1 MILNKS
7 NINKRL
13 FDQQGFKESEMLEF
27 KEIIGLYPYASV
39 FAIAYLRGLKKMEH
53 IQFEEELHH
62 HAFKIANRHLLY
74 QLVMQTE
81 DTIEIGSE
89 LETEAKAVT
98 VTEIEAVT
106 EAEIETEAVV
116 ETVVEVEAETEAET
130 EAEIETEAV
139 TETEAET
146 EAETVVEK
154 VAETE
159 TEVEVKVEK
168 VAETEA
174 ETETE
179 TETEAEAEV
188 EELIHSGPKTTERV
202 DTELETLIN
211 ASAATTTFI
220 HEFNQQSAEVDPE
233 LPKNEL
239 LKENRSLPSQTEI
252 ENTPKSFNQWLT
264 LGEKTNNPELET
276 ERPTM
281 ILLEKPKREFY
292 SPSKKAK
299 ESIDGNKMPVSE
311 TLAKI
316 FVLQGNY
323 PKAIYV
329 YEQLIIIYPKKK
341 SIFASQIKQLS
352 NKLIN

>member
-13 FDQQGFKESEMLEF
+13 FDQQVFKESEMLEF

-53 IQFEEELHH
+53 IQFEEELHQ
-62 HAFKIANRHLLY
+62 HAFKIANRNLLY
-74 QLVMQTE
+74 QLVIQPEEEIEAETE
-81 DTIEIGSE
+81 EKTETVE
-89 LETEAKAVT
+89 ETQVVEETEAKT
-98 VTEIEAVT
+98 
-106 EAEIETEAVV
+106 ETETIAV
-116 ETVVEVEAETEAET
+116 EEAK
-130 EAEIETEAV
+130 
-139 TETEAET
+139 TETEAE
-146 EAETVVEK
+146 VIVEIK
-154 VAETE
+154 TE
-159 TEVEVKVEK
+159 T
-168 VAETEA
+168 
-174 ETETE
+174 
-179 TETEAEAEV
+179 EV
-188 EELIHSGPKTTERV
+188 EELIHSGSETIEKA

-220 HEFNQQSAEVDPE
+220 HEFNQQGAEVDAELAKNE
-233 LPKNEL
+233 LPKES
-239 LKENRSLPSQTEI
+239 KALPSKAEI
-252 ENTPKSFNQWLT
+252 ESTPKSFNQWLT
-264 LGEKTNNPELET
+264 LGETTNNPELEEEKT
-276 ERPTM
+276 TM
-281 ILLEKPKREFY
+281 ISIEKPKREFY

-299 ESIDGNKMPVSE
+299 ESIDANKMPVSE

>member
-53 IQFEEELHH
+53 IQFEEELHQ
-62 HAFKIANRHLLY
+62 HAFKIANRNLLY
-74 QLVMQTE
+74 QLVIQPEEEIEAETE
-81 DTIEIGSE
+81 EKTETVE
-89 LETEAKAVT
+89 ETQVVEETEAK
-98 VTEIEAVT
+98 
-106 EAEIETEAVV
+106 
-116 ETVVEVEAETEAET
+116 
-130 EAEIETEAV
+130 
-139 TETEAET
+139 TETETIAVE
-146 EAETVVEK
+146 EAK
-154 VAETE
+154 
-159 TEVEVKVEK
+159 
-168 VAETEA
+168 
-174 ETETE
+174 
-179 TETEAEAEV
+179 TETEAEAVVEIKTETEL
-188 EELIHSGPKTTERV
+188 EELNHSGSETIEKA
-202 DTELETLIN
+202 DTELATLIN

-220 HEFNQQSAEVDPE
+220 HEFNQQGAEVDAELAKNE
-233 LPKNEL
+233 LPKES
-239 LKENRSLPSQTEI
+239 KALPSKAEI
-252 ENTPKSFNQWLT
+252 ESTPKSFNQWLT
-264 LGEKTNNPELET
+264 IGETTNNPELEEEKT
-276 ERPTM
+276 TM
-281 ILLEKPKREFY
+281 ISIDKPKREFY

-299 ESIDGNKMPVSE
+299 ESLDANKMPVSE

>member
-13 FDQQGFKESEMLEF
+13 FDLQVFKESEMLEF

-53 IQFEEELHH
+53 IQFEEELHQ
-62 HAFKIANRHLLY
+62 HAFKIANRNVLY
-74 QLVMQTE
+74 QLVNQLEEETDAETE
-81 DTIEIGSE
+81 VEVEVVT
-89 LETEAKAVT
+89 ETEAK
-98 VTEIEAVT
+98 TEIDAEVEEVI
-106 EAEIETEAVV
+106 EAETKTET
-116 ETVVEVEAETEAET
+116 EVEAETE
-130 EAEIETEAV
+130 
-139 TETEAET
+139 
-146 EAETVVEK
+146 
-154 VAETE
+154 
-159 TEVEVKVEK
+159 
-168 VAETEA
+168 
-174 ETETE
+174 
-179 TETEAEAEV
+179 V
-188 EELIHSGPKTTERV
+188 EELIHPVSETTEKA

-220 HEFNQQSAEVDPE
+220 HEFNQQGAEVDTELAKNE
-233 LPKNEL
+233 LPKES
-239 LKENRSLPSQTEI
+239 KALPSKAEI
-252 ENTPKSFNQWLT
+252 ESTPKSFNQWLT
-264 LGEKTNNPELET
+264 LGETTNNPELVEKKT
-276 ERPTM
+276 TM
-281 ILLEKPKREFY
+281 ISIEKPKREFY

>member
-13 FDQQGFKESEMLEF
+13 FDQQVFKESEMLEF

-53 IQFEEELHH
+53 IQFEEELHQ
-62 HAFKIANRHLLY
+62 HAFKIANRNLLY
-74 QLVMQTE
+74 QLVIQPE
-81 DTIEIGSE
+81 EEI
-89 LETEAKAVT
+89 
-98 VTEIEAVT
+98 
-106 EAEIETEAVV
+106 
-116 ETVVEVEAETEAET
+116 EAETEEKTETVEET
-130 EAEIETEAV
+130 EVVEETVAEAK
-139 TETEAET
+139 TETETIAVE
-146 EAETVVEK
+146 EAK
-154 VAETE
+154 
-159 TEVEVKVEK
+159 
-168 VAETEA
+168 
-174 ETETE
+174 
-179 TETEAEAEV
+179 TETEAEAV
-188 EELIHSGPKTTERV
+188 EEIKTETETEEIILPGSEIIEKA

-220 HEFNQQSAEVDPE
+220 HEFNQQGAEVDAELAKKE
-233 LPKNEL
+233 LPKES
-239 LKENRSLPSQTEI
+239 KALPSKAEI
-252 ENTPKSFNQWLT
+252 ESTPKSFNQWLT
-264 LGEKTNNPELET
+264 IGEKTNNPELEEEKT
-276 ERPTM
+276 TM
-281 ILLEKPKREFY
+281 ISIEKPKREFY

>member
-53 IQFEEELHH
+53 IQFEEELHQ
-62 HAFKIANRHLLY
+62 HAFKIANRNLLY
-74 QLVMQTE
+74 QLVIQPE
-81 DTIEIGSE
+81 EEI
-89 LETEAKAVT
+89 
-98 VTEIEAVT
+98 
-106 EAEIETEAVV
+106 
-116 ETVVEVEAETEAET
+116 EAETEEKTETVEET
-130 EAEIETEAV
+130 EVVEEAEAKTETETIAV
-139 TETEAET
+139 EEAKTETEAE
-146 EAETVVEK
+146 VIVEIK
-154 VAETE
+154 TE
-159 TEVEVKVEK
+159 T
-168 VAETEA
+168 
-174 ETETE
+174 
-179 TETEAEAEV
+179 EV
-188 EELIHSGPKTTERV
+188 EELIHSGSETIEKA

-220 HEFNQQSAEVDPE
+220 HEFNQQGAEVDAELAKNE
-233 LPKNEL
+233 LPKES
-239 LKENRSLPSQTEI
+239 KALPSKAEI
-252 ENTPKSFNQWLT
+252 ESTPKSFNQWLT
-264 LGEKTNNPELET
+264 LGETTNNPELEEEKT
-276 ERPTM
+276 TM
-281 ILLEKPKREFY
+281 ISIEKPKREFY

-299 ESIDGNKMPVSE
+299 ESIDANKMPVSE

>member
-13 FDQQGFKESEMLEF
+13 FDQQVFKESEMLEF

-53 IQFEEELHH
+53 IQFEEELHQ
-62 HAFKIANRHLLY
+62 HAFKIANRNVLY
-74 QLVMQTE
+74 QLVNQ
-81 DTIEIGSE
+81 
-89 LETEAKAVT
+89 LEE
-98 VTEIEAVT
+98 
-106 EAEIETEAVV
+106 
-116 ETVVEVEAETEAET
+116 
-130 EAEIETEAV
+130 
-139 TETEAET
+139 
-146 EAETVVEK
+146 
-154 VAETE
+154 
-159 TEVEVKVEK
+159 
-168 VAETEA
+168 ETEA

-179 TETEAEAEV
+179 EKAKVETEAKVDAVVELVTEAETVAEVEVATETET
-188 EELIHSGPKTTERV
+188 EELIHPVSETTEKA

-220 HEFNQQSAEVDPE
+220 HEFNQQGSEVDTELAKNE
-233 LPKNEL
+233 LPKES
-239 LKENRSLPSQTEI
+239 KAIPSKAEI
-252 ENTPKSFNQWLT
+252 ESTPKSFNQWLT
-264 LGEKTNNPELET
+264 LGETTNNPELEEKKT
-276 ERPTM
+276 TM
-281 ILLEKPKREFY
+281 ISIEKPKREFY

>member
-98 VTEIEAVT
+98 VTEIEEVT

-116 ETVVEVEAETEAET
+116 ETVAETE
-130 EAEIETEAV
+130 V
-139 TETEAET
+139 
-146 EAETVVEK
+146 EAETVVETVVET

-159 TEVEVKVEK
+159 VE
-168 VAETEA
+168 AETEA

-179 TETEAEAEV
+179 TEAEA
-188 EELIHSGPKTTERV
+188 EELIHSGSKTTERV

-239 LKENRSLPSQTEI
+239 LKESRSLPSQTEI

-264 LGEKTNNPELET
+264 LGEKMNNPKLESEKT
-276 ERPTM
+276 TM
-281 ILLEKPKREFY
+281 IPLEKPKREFY

>member
-116 ETVVEVEAETEAET
+116 ETVAEAEAEAET

-146 EAETVVEK
+146 E
-154 VAETE
+154 TE
-159 TEVEVKVEK
+159 T
-168 VAETEA
+168 
-174 ETETE
+174 
-179 TETEAEAEV
+179 EAEV

-264 LGEKTNNPELET
+264 LGEKMNNPELET

-281 ILLEKPKREFY
+281 IPLEKPKREFY

>member
-13 FDQQGFKESEMLEF
+13 FDQQGFKESEMHEF

-53 IQFEEELHH
+53 IQFEEELHQ
-62 HAFKIANRHLLY
+62 HAFKIANRNLLY
-74 QLVMQTE
+74 QLVIQPE
-81 DTIEIGSE
+81 EEIEI
-89 LETEAKAVT
+89 
-98 VTEIEAVT
+98 
-106 EAEIETEAVV
+106 
-116 ETVVEVEAETEAET
+116 EAETEEKTETVEET
-130 EAEIETEAV
+130 EVVEETVAEAKTETETIAV
-139 TETEAET
+139 EEAKTETEAE
-146 EAETVVEK
+146 VIVEIK
-154 VAETE
+154 TE
-159 TEVEVKVEK
+159 T
-168 VAETEA
+168 
-174 ETETE
+174 
-179 TETEAEAEV
+179 EV
-188 EELIHSGPKTTERV
+188 EELIHSGSETIEKA

-220 HEFNQQSAEVDPE
+220 HEFNQQGAEVDAELAKNE
-233 LPKNEL
+233 LPKES
-239 LKENRSLPSQTEI
+239 KALPSKAEI
-252 ENTPKSFNQWLT
+252 ESTPKSFNQWLT
-264 LGEKTNNPELET
+264 LGETTNNPELEEEKT
-276 ERPTM
+276 TM
-281 ILLEKPKREFY
+281 ISIEKPKREFY

-299 ESIDGNKMPVSE
+299 ESIDANKMPVSE

>member
-1 MILNKS
+1 VILNKS

-13 FDQQGFKESEMLEF
+13 FDQQVFKESEMLEF

-53 IQFEEELHH
+53 IQFEDELHQ
-62 HAFKIANRHLLY
+62 HAFKIANRNVLY
-74 QLVMQTE
+74 QLVNQ
-81 DTIEIGSE
+81 
-89 LETEAKAVT
+89 LEEETD
-98 VTEIEAVT
+98 
-106 EAEIETEAVV
+106 AETD
-116 ETVVEVEAETEAET
+116 VEVVIEAETKTEIDAEV
-130 EAEIETEAV
+130 ELV
-139 TETEAET
+139 T
-146 EAETVVEK
+146 EAETV
-154 VAETE
+154 A
-159 TEVEVKVEK
+159 EVEV
-168 VAETEA
+168 A
-174 ETETE
+174 TETE
-179 TETEAEAEV
+179 TE
-188 EELIHSGPKTTERV
+188 ELIHPVSETTEKA

-220 HEFNQQSAEVDPE
+220 HEFNQQGAEVDTELAKNE
-233 LPKNEL
+233 LPKES
-239 LKENRSLPSQTEI
+239 KAIPSKAEI
-252 ENTPKSFNQWLT
+252 ESTPKSFNQWLT
-264 LGEKTNNPELET
+264 LGETTNNPELEEKKT
-276 ERPTM
+276 TM
-281 ILLEKPKREFY
+281 ISIEKPKREFY

>member
-98 VTEIEAVT
+98 EIE
-106 EAEIETEAVV
+106 
-116 ETVVEVEAETEAET
+116 EVT

-146 EAETVVEK
+146 VVEK
-154 VAETE
+154 VAET
-159 TEVEVKVEK
+159 
-168 VAETEA
+168 
-174 ETETE
+174 
-179 TETEAEAEV
+179 EAEV
-188 EELIHSGPKTTERV
+188 EELIHSGSKTTERV

-252 ENTPKSFNQWLT
+252 ENTPKSFNQWLS

-299 ESIDGNKMPVSE
+299 ESIDANKMPVSE

>member
-27 KEIIGLYPYASV
+27 KEIIGMYPYASV

-116 ETVVEVEAETEAET
+116 ETVAEAEAEAEAETET

-146 EAETVVEK
+146 VVEK
-154 VAETE
+154 VAET
-159 TEVEVKVEK
+159 
-168 VAETEA
+168 
-174 ETETE
+174 
-179 TETEAEAEV
+179 EAEV
-188 EELIHSGPKTTERV
+188 EELIHSGSKTTERV

-264 LGEKTNNPELET
+264 LGEKMNNPELET

-281 ILLEKPKREFY
+281 IPLEKPKREFY

>member
-1 MILNKS
+1 VILNKS

-39 FAIAYLRGLKKMEH
+39 FTIAYLRGLKKMEH
-53 IQFEEELHH
+53 IQFEEELHQ
-62 HAFKIANRHLLY
+62 HAFKIANRNLLY
-74 QLVMQTE
+74 QLIIQPE
-81 DTIEIGSE
+81 EEI
-89 LETEAKAVT
+89 
-98 VTEIEAVT
+98 
-106 EAEIETEAVV
+106 
-116 ETVVEVEAETEAET
+116 EVEAETEVVEETVAEAKTET
-130 EAEIETEAV
+130 ETIAVEEAK
-139 TETEAET
+139 TETEAE
-146 EAETVVEK
+146 VIVEIK
-154 VAETE
+154 
-159 TEVEVKVEK
+159 
-168 VAETEA
+168 
-174 ETETE
+174 
-179 TETEAEAEV
+179 TETEAEVIVEIKTETEV
-188 EELIHSGPKTTERV
+188 EELIHSGSETIEKA

-220 HEFNQQSAEVDPE
+220 HEFNQQGAEVDAELAKNE
-233 LPKNEL
+233 LPKES
-239 LKENRSLPSQTEI
+239 KALPSKAEI
-252 ENTPKSFNQWLT
+252 ESTPKSFNQWLT
-264 LGEKTNNPELET
+264 LGETTNNPELEEEKT
-276 ERPTM
+276 TM
-281 ILLEKPKREFY
+281 ISIEKPKREFY

-299 ESIDGNKMPVSE
+299 ESIDANKMPVSE

>member
-13 FDQQGFKESEMLEF
+13 FDQQVFKESEMLEF
-27 KEIIGLYPYASV
+27 KEIIGIYPYASV

-53 IQFEEELHH
+53 IQFEEELHQ
-62 HAFKIANRHLLY
+62 HAFKIANRNLLY
-74 QLVMQTE
+74 QLVIQPEEETVAE
-81 DTIEIGSE
+81 AKT
-89 LETEAKAVT
+89 ETETIAVEEAK
-98 VTEIEAVT
+98 
-106 EAEIETEAVV
+106 
-116 ETVVEVEAETEAET
+116 
-130 EAEIETEAV
+130 
-139 TETEAET
+139 TETEAE
-146 EAETVVEK
+146 VIVEIK
-154 VAETE
+154 TE
-159 TEVEVKVEK
+159 T
-168 VAETEA
+168 
-174 ETETE
+174 
-179 TETEAEAEV
+179 EV
-188 EELIHSGPKTTERV
+188 EELIHSGSETIEKA

-220 HEFNQQSAEVDPE
+220 HEFNQQGAEVDAELAKNE
-233 LPKNEL
+233 LPKES
-239 LKENRSLPSQTEI
+239 KALPSKAEI
-252 ENTPKSFNQWLT
+252 ESTPKSFNQWLT
-264 LGEKTNNPELET
+264 LGETTNNPELEEEKT
-276 ERPTM
+276 TM
-281 ILLEKPKREFY
+281 ISIEKPKREFY

-299 ESIDGNKMPVSE
+299 ESIDANKMPVSE

>member
-13 FDQQGFKESEMLEF
+13 FDQQVFKESEMLEF
-27 KEIIGLYPYASV
+27 KEIIGLYPYASI

-53 IQFEEELHH
+53 IQFEEELHQ
-62 HAFKIANRHLLY
+62 HAFKIANRNLLY
-74 QLVMQTE
+74 QLVIQPEEETVAE
-81 DTIEIGSE
+81 AKT
-89 LETEAKAVT
+89 ETETIAVEEAK
-98 VTEIEAVT
+98 
-106 EAEIETEAVV
+106 
-116 ETVVEVEAETEAET
+116 
-130 EAEIETEAV
+130 
-139 TETEAET
+139 TETEAE
-146 EAETVVEK
+146 VIVEIK
-154 VAETE
+154 TE
-159 TEVEVKVEK
+159 T
-168 VAETEA
+168 
-174 ETETE
+174 
-179 TETEAEAEV
+179 EV
-188 EELIHSGPKTTERV
+188 EELIHSGSETIEKA

-220 HEFNQQSAEVDPE
+220 HEFNQQGAEVDAELAKNE
-233 LPKNEL
+233 LPKES
-239 LKENRSLPSQTEI
+239 KALPSKAEI
-252 ENTPKSFNQWLT
+252 ESTPKSFNQWLT
-264 LGEKTNNPELET
+264 IGETTNNPELEEEKT
-276 ERPTM
+276 TM
-281 ILLEKPKREFY
+281 ISIEKPKREFY

-299 ESIDGNKMPVSE
+299 ESIDANKMPVSE

>member
-116 ETVVEVEAETEAET
+116 ETVAETEVEAETVVETVVETVAETEVEAETEAE
-130 EAEIETEAV
+130 A
-139 TETEAET
+139 
-146 EAETVVEK
+146 
-154 VAETE
+154 
-159 TEVEVKVEK
+159 
-168 VAETEA
+168 
-174 ETETE
+174 E
-179 TETEAEAEV
+179 TETEAEAE
-188 EELIHSGPKTTERV
+188 ELIHSGSKTTERV

-239 LKENRSLPSQTEI
+239 LKESRSLPSQTEI

-264 LGEKTNNPELET
+264 LGEKMNNPKLESEKT
-276 ERPTM
+276 TM
-281 ILLEKPKREFY
+281 IPLEKPKREFY

>member
-1 MILNKS
+1 VILNKS

-13 FDQQGFKESEMLEF
+13 FDQQVFKESEMLEF

-53 IQFEEELHH
+53 IQFEEELHQ
-62 HAFKIANRHLLY
+62 HAFKIANRNVLY
-74 QLVMQTE
+74 QLVNQ
-81 DTIEIGSE
+81 
-89 LETEAKAVT
+89 LEE
-98 VTEIEAVT
+98 
-106 EAEIETEAVV
+106 
-116 ETVVEVEAETEAET
+116 
-130 EAEIETEAV
+130 
-139 TETEAET
+139 
-146 EAETVVEK
+146 
-154 VAETE
+154 
-159 TEVEVKVEK
+159 
-168 VAETEA
+168 ETEA

-179 TETEAEAEV
+179 EKAKVETEAKVDAVVELVTEAETVAEVEVATETET
-188 EELIHSGPKTTERV
+188 EELIHPVSETTEKA

-220 HEFNQQSAEVDPE
+220 HEFNQQGAEVDTELAKNE
-233 LPKNEL
+233 LPKES
-239 LKENRSLPSQTEI
+239 KAIPSKAEI
-252 ENTPKSFNQWLT
+252 ESTPKSFNQWLT
-264 LGEKTNNPELET
+264 LGETTNNPELEEKKT
-276 ERPTM
+276 TM
-281 ILLEKPKREFY
+281 ISIEKPKREFY

>member
-39 FAIAYLRGLKKMEH
+39 FTIAYLRGLKKMEH
-53 IQFEEELHH
+53 IQFEEELHQ
-62 HAFKIANRHLLY
+62 HAFKIANRNLLY
-74 QLVMQTE
+74 QLVIQPEEEKKTE
-81 DTIEIGSE
+81 KKT
-89 LETEAKAVT
+89 
-98 VTEIEAVT
+98 
-106 EAEIETEAVV
+106 
-116 ETVVEVEAETEAET
+116 ETVE
-130 EAEIETEAV
+130 
-139 TETEAET
+139 
-146 EAETVVEK
+146 
-154 VAETE
+154 E
-159 TEVEVKVEK
+159 TEVVE
-168 VAETEA
+168 ETVEEA
-174 ETETE
+174 K
-179 TETEAEAEV
+179 TETEAEAVV
-188 EELIHSGPKTTERV
+188 EIKTETETEEIILPGSEIIEKA
-202 DTELETLIN
+202 DTELATLIN

-220 HEFNQQSAEVDPE
+220 HEFNQQGAEVDAELTKNE
-233 LPKNEL
+233 LPKES
-239 LKENRSLPSQTEI
+239 KALPSKAEI
-252 ENTPKSFNQWLT
+252 ESTPKSFNQWLT
-264 LGEKTNNPELET
+264 IGEKTNNPELEEEKT
-276 ERPTM
+276 TM
-281 ILLEKPKREFY
+281 ISIEKPKREFY

-299 ESIDGNKMPVSE
+299 ESIDANKMPVSE

>member
-98 VTEIEAVT
+98 EIE
-106 EAEIETEAVV
+106 
-116 ETVVEVEAETEAET
+116 EVT

-146 EAETVVEK
+146 EAETVVETEVEK

-168 VAETEA
+168 VAETE
-174 ETETE
+174 TETE
-179 TETEAEAEV
+179 TELETEV
-188 EELIHSGPKTTERV
+188 EELIHSGSKTTERV
-202 DTELETLIN
+202 DAELETLIN

-220 HEFNQQSAEVDPE
+220 HEFNQQSAEVDAE

-239 LKENRSLPSQTEI
+239 LKESGSLPSQAEI
-252 ENTPKSFNQWLT
+252 ENTPKSFNQWLA
-264 LGEKTNNPELET
+264 LGEKTNNPELDSEKT
-276 ERPTM
+276 TM
-281 ILLEKPKREFY
+281 IPMEKPKREFY

>member
-27 KEIIGLYPYASV
+27 KEIIGMYPYASV

-116 ETVVEVEAETEAET
+116 ETVVEAEAET

-146 EAETVVEK
+146 VVETVVETE
-154 VAETE
+154 VEAE
-159 TEVEVKVEK
+159 TEVEV
-168 VAETEA
+168 
-174 ETETE
+174 
-179 TETEAEAEV
+179 EV

-264 LGEKTNNPELET
+264 LGEKMNNPELET

-281 ILLEKPKREFY
+281 IPLEKPKREFY

>member
-13 FDQQGFKESEMLEF
+13 FDQQVFKESEMLEF

-53 IQFEEELHH
+53 IQFEEELHQ
-62 HAFKIANRHLLY
+62 HAFKIANRNVLY
-74 QLVMQTE
+74 QLVNQ
-81 DTIEIGSE
+81 
-89 LETEAKAVT
+89 LEE
-98 VTEIEAVT
+98 
-106 EAEIETEAVV
+106 
-116 ETVVEVEAETEAET
+116 
-130 EAEIETEAV
+130 
-139 TETEAET
+139 
-146 EAETVVEK
+146 
-154 VAETE
+154 
-159 TEVEVKVEK
+159 
-168 VAETEA
+168 ETEA

-179 TETEAEAEV
+179 EKAKVETEAKVDAVVELVTEAETVAEVEVATETET
-188 EELIHSGPKTTERV
+188 EELIHPVSETTEKA

-220 HEFNQQSAEVDPE
+220 HEFNQQGAEVDTELAKNE
-233 LPKNEL
+233 LPKES
-239 LKENRSLPSQTEI
+239 KAIPSKAEI
-252 ENTPKSFNQWLT
+252 ESTPKSFNQWLT
-264 LGEKTNNPELET
+264 LGETTNNPELEEKKT
-276 ERPTM
+276 TM
-281 ILLEKPKREFY
+281 ISIEKPKREFY

>member
-1 MILNKS
+1 
-7 NINKRL
+7 
-13 FDQQGFKESEMLEF
+13 MLEF

-89 LETEAKAVT
+89 LETEAKA
-98 VTEIEAVT
+98 
-106 EAEIETEAVV
+106 
-116 ETVVEVEAETEAET
+116 ETVVE
-130 EAEIETEAV
+130 
-139 TETEAET
+139 TETEAERVV
-146 EAETVVEK
+146 EAVEVAETV
-154 VAETE
+154 A
-159 TEVEVKVEK
+159 
-168 VAETEA
+168 
-174 ETETE
+174 ETE
-179 TETEAEAEV
+179 TETEAERVVEAVEVAETVAETETEAETVTEAETEAEAEV
-188 EELIHSGPKTTERV
+188 KVEAEELIDSGPQTTERV

-239 LKENRSLPSQTEI
+239 LKESRSLPSQAEI
-252 ENTPKSFNQWLT
+252 ENTPKSFNQWLAF
-264 LGEKTNNPELET
+264 GEKTNKPELET
-276 ERPTM
+276 EKTTM
-281 ILLEKPKREFY
+281 IPLEKPKREFY

-299 ESIDGNKMPVSE
+299 ESIDSNKMPVSE

>member
-53 IQFEEELHH
+53 IQFEDELHQ
-62 HAFKIANRHLLY
+62 HAFKIANRNVLY
-74 QLVMQTE
+74 QLVNQ
-81 DTIEIGSE
+81 
-89 LETEAKAVT
+89 LEEETD
-98 VTEIEAVT
+98 
-106 EAEIETEAVV
+106 AETD
-116 ETVVEVEAETEAET
+116 VEVVIEAETKT
-130 EAEIETEAV
+130 EIDA
-139 TETEAET
+139 
-146 EAETVVEK
+146 
-154 VAETE
+154 
-159 TEVEVKVEK
+159 EVEVV
-168 VAETEA
+168 TEA

-179 TETEAEAEV
+179 TETVAEV
-188 EELIHSGPKTTERV
+188 EVATETETEELIHPVSETTEKAE
-202 DTELETLIN
+202 TELETLIN

-220 HEFNQQSAEVDPE
+220 HEFNQQGAEVDTELAKNE
-233 LPKNEL
+233 LPKES
-239 LKENRSLPSQTEI
+239 KAIPSKAEI
-252 ENTPKSFNQWLT
+252 ESTPKSFNQWLT
-264 LGEKTNNPELET
+264 LGETTNNPELEEKKT
-276 ERPTM
+276 TM
-281 ILLEKPKREFY
+281 ISIEKPKREFY

>member
-27 KEIIGLYPYASV
+27 KEIIGLYPFASV

-62 HAFKIANRHLLY
+62 HAFKIANRNLLY

-98 VTEIEAVT
+98 VTEIEA
-106 EAEIETEAVV
+106 
-116 ETVVEVEAETEAET
+116 
-130 EAEIETEAV
+130 
-139 TETEAET
+139 ET
-146 EAETVVEK
+146 EAETVVEAVVETVGEA
-154 VAETE
+154 VAVGETETVVE
-159 TEVEVKVEK
+159 TEVEVEK
-168 VAETEA
+168 VAETE
-174 ETETE
+174 T
-179 TETEAEAEV
+179 EAEV
-188 EELIHSGPKTTERV
+188 EELIHSGSKTTERV
-202 DTELETLIN
+202 DAELETLIN

-220 HEFNQQSAEVDPE
+220 HEFNQQSAEVDAE

-281 ILLEKPKREFY
+281 IPLEKPKREFY

-299 ESIDGNKMPVSE
+299 ESIDGNNMPVSE

>member
-1 MILNKS
+1 VILNKS

-27 KEIIGLYPYASV
+27 KEIIGMYPYASV

-81 DTIEIGSE
+81 DTIE
-89 LETEAKAVT
+89 V
-98 VTEIEAVT
+98 
-106 EAEIETEAVV
+106 EAEIETE
-116 ETVVEVEAETEAET
+116 
-130 EAEIETEAV
+130 IETEAV
-139 TETEAET
+139 AVTEAVAETVVETETEAERVVEAVEVAETVAETETEAET
-146 EAETVVEK
+146 EAE
-154 VAETE
+154 A
-159 TEVEVKVEK
+159 EVKVE
-168 VAETEA
+168 A
-174 ETETE
+174 
-179 TETEAEAEV
+179 
-188 EELIHSGPKTTERV
+188 EELIDSGPQTTERV

-239 LKENRSLPSQTEI
+239 LKESRSLPSQAEI
-252 ENTPKSFNQWLT
+252 ENTPKSFNQWLA

-276 ERPTM
+276 EKTTM
-281 ILLEKPKREFY
+281 IPMEKPKREFY

-299 ESIDGNKMPVSE
+299 ESIDSNKMPVSE
-311 TLAKI
+311 PLAQI
-316 FVLQGNY
+316 FVLQGHY

>member
-1 MILNKS
+1 VILNKS

-74 QLVMQTE
+74 QLVMQTG
-81 DTIEIGSE
+81 DTIEIEAGT
-89 LETEAKAVT
+89 ETEAET
-98 VTEIEAVT
+98 EAVAVAET
-106 EAEIETEAVV
+106 EAVVEAVV
-116 ETVVEVEAETEAET
+116 ETVVETET
-130 EAEIETEAV
+130 IVEAV
-139 TETEAET
+139 TEVET
-146 EAETVVEK
+146 EAETVVE
-154 VAETE
+154 TE
-159 TEVEVKVEK
+159 T
-168 VAETEA
+168 
-174 ETETE
+174 
-179 TETEAEAEV
+179 
-188 EELIHSGPKTTERV
+188 EELIHSGPQTTERV

-239 LKENRSLPSQTEI
+239 LKESRSLPSQAEI

-264 LGEKTNNPELET
+264 LGEKTNNPELESEKT
-276 ERPTM
+276 TM
-281 ILLEKPKREFY
+281 IPMEKPKREFY

-299 ESIDGNKMPVSE
+299 ESIDSNKMPVSE

>member
-27 KEIIGLYPYASV
+27 KEIIGLYPYASI

-116 ETVVEVEAETEAET
+116 ETVVEAETET

-146 EAETVVEK
+146 VV
-154 VAETE
+154 E
-159 TEVEVKVEK
+159 TEVE
-168 VAETEA
+168 
-174 ETETE
+174 
-179 TETEAEAEV
+179 
-188 EELIHSGPKTTERV
+188 TTERV
-202 DTELETLIN
+202 DAELETLIN

-239 LKENRSLPSQTEI
+239 LKESRSLPSQTEI

-264 LGEKTNNPELET
+264 LGEKMNNPKLESEKT
-276 ERPTM
+276 TM
-281 ILLEKPKREFY
+281 IPLEKPKREFY